1 LLKKNG
7 SGTLK
12 EKPAKKSNESSRTPS
27 GKLRPRSIGT
37 PSSPENEILKWI
49 DETFEV
55 IIYPSGFEDCIVG
68 VGERFGGPP
77 MAVLDVEKMLTK
89 MEKEGMTREEAIE
102 YFEFNILGA
111 HVGEENPVYMHV
123 PEFKIERKEKSRKG
137 TQRT

>member
-1 LLKKNG
+1 LEKKA
-7 SGTLK
+7 
-12 EKPAKKSNESSRTPS
+12 AKKPSKSSRTPS
-27 GKLRPRSIGT
+27 GKPLPRPIGT
-37 PSSPENEILKWI
+37 PSSQENELLKWI

-55 IIYPSGFEDCIVG
+55 IIYPKGFEDCIVG

-77 MAVLDVEKMLTK
+77 MAALDIEKMLKK

-123 PEFKIERKEKSRKG
+123 PNFKVEKKTTRGKG
-137 TQRT
+137 TQAK